1 MRPQEYLVEINNIDN
16 ELKRIN
22 EHAKKL
28 RAQKATTMG
37 GLRQY
42 MISNGLEQVSDGK
55 KTISLKKCEPMK
67 KARSKP
73 KKQKR
78 SDAIQLFRDAGIPN
92 PEKFYEE
99 FEIAQKI
106 PTGDDQNDRSYSGN
120 ISKPSVRGKKK
131 DNSIDPFLGF

>member
-1 MRPQEYLVEINNIDN
+1 MRSQEYYLVEINNIDN

-22 EHAKKL
+22 EHAKNL
-28 RAQKATTMG
+28 RAQKAKTMG

-55 KTISLKKCEPMK
+55 KTISLKKCEPRK

-99 FEIAQKI
+99 FESVQKI
-106 PTGDDQNDRSYSGN
+106 PTGDDQNDLSYSGN
-120 ISKPSVRGKKK
+120 TSKPVKGKKK
-131 DNSIDPFLGF
+131 DSGIDPFLGF